1 MPTKTTYS
9 ILAAILLVL
18 QPWMACNNYDLA
30 EKLEK
35 PGSSGGTPLYVVSQ
49 NIPSTLSTGG
59 TFLASVTFSR
69 AVNLNALN
77 ISLTN
82 GASISGLAS
91 PDNITWTF
99 QITFASPGNHN
110 LTLSGVADSTGF
122 VMAPFGFDF
131 VVNFA

>member
-1 MPTKTTYS
+1 MLTKNSYRLFWLYCVVAFCPT
-9 ILAAILLVL
+9 
-18 QPWMACNNYDLA
+18 ACNNYDLA

-35 PGSSGGTPLYVVSQ
+35 PGGSGGTPLYVVSQ

-69 AVNLNALN
+69 AVNLTALN

-91 PDNITWTF
+91 VDNITWTF
-99 QITFASPGNHN
+99 QITFVNTGSHN
-110 LTLSGVADSTGF
+110 LTLAGVADNTGF
-122 VMAPFGFDF
+122 VMSPFGFDF
-131 VVNFA
+131 IVNFA